1 MSGAT
6 LASDVGIADAF
17 LGHHL
22 ALHPVDATFMGIRGY
37 DRMLPRADA
46 GVAAEELRSITA
58 LRTRLARVTIDTN
71 AARIDARMIAGEL
84 DVAEATLDA
93 RPRWHNPAWFTGEA
107 AFGLISLLLPQAT
120 PYDPEAIA
128 TRLEAIPDFLA
139 DGRAR
144 LRERGRVPVG
154 WCERARREARA
165 SASFL
170 ASGLPLHGTW
180 RTDWREPAW
189 AAAEAFEA
197 FASSLDELDP
207 CDAAA
212 GAAHLDLVMRA
223 QHGLD
228 ASPVALAAAAE
239 ADFERLTLE
248 LEEDA
253 RAFRPG
259 QEWQH
264 ITAGLAER
272 FPAHPDDVVSR
283 YRHWHEEAQQQAA
296 SLVTPALEYGLD
308 YRPLSSPFQQV
319 AAEMYFLFYRSPP
332 PAAAGT
338 GSVYWVM
345 PAAGDAQA
353 YLRSQNESL
362 VKLVHAVHHGS
373 IGHHT
378 HNARARTAGS
388 VLARVA
394 GTDCALGIAFL
405 SGGMAVEGW
414 ACHAEDL
421 MAEVPGF
428 YDPAELLLLKQ
439 YERRNAASVLVDV
452 RLHLGI
458 WSEAEAERFYRDE
471 AGYPPQRARAEVVRN
486 TMFPGSRLM
495 YWAGVEAI
503 RALRRRWRGDTR
515 SFHDTLLQFG
525 HVPMAAIEEAMAG
538 DGLLK

>member
-6 LASDVGIADAF
+6 SVPEVGIADAF
-17 LGHHL
+17 LDHHL
-22 ALHPVDATFMGIRGY
+22 TLHPVDATFMGIRGH
-37 DRMLPRADA
+37 DGRLPRADG
-46 GVAAEELRSITA
+46 GVAAEERRSIAA
-58 LRTRLARVTIDTN
+58 LRARLALASRDTRE
-71 AARIDARMIAGEL
+71 ACIDARMVAGEL

-107 AFGLISLLLPQAT
+107 AFGLIGLLLPQAA
-120 PYDPEAIA
+120 PYDPEAVA
-128 TRLEAIPDFLA
+128 ARLSAIPDFLA

-144 LRERGRVPVG
+144 LRESGRAPAG

-165 SASFL
+165 SAGFL
-170 ASGLPLHGTW
+170 ASGLALHETW
-180 RTDWREPAW
+180 CADWREPAR

-197 FASSLDELDP
+197 FAGSLDQLDP

-223 QHGLD
+223 QHGLE
-228 ASPVALAAAAE
+228 AGPAALAAAAQ
-239 ADFERLTLE
+239 AAFERLTLE

-253 RAFRPG
+253 RAFGPG
-259 QEWQH
+259 VGWQQ
-264 ITAGLAER
+264 ITAGVAER
-272 FPAHPDDVVSR
+272 FPAHPDEVVSR
-283 YRHWHEEAQQQAA
+283 YRHWHDVAQQQAA
-296 SLVTPALEYGLD
+296 SLVTPALDYGLE
-308 YRPLSSPFQQV
+308 YRPLASPFQQV

-332 PAAAGT
+332 PAAAGA

-345 PAAGDAQA
+345 PSAGDPQA
-353 YLRSQNESL
+353 YLRSQNESV

-378 HNARARTAGS
+378 HNARARDAGS
-388 VLARVA
+388 ALGRVA

-428 YDPAELLLLKQ
+428 YSPAELLLLKQ

-452 RLHLGI
+452 RLHMGI
-458 WSEAEAERFYRDE
+458 WSEAEAERFYCDE
-471 AGYPPQRARAEVVRN
+471 AGFPPQRACAEVVRN

-525 HVPMAAIEEAMAG
+525 HVPMAAIEESMAG

>member
-1 MSGAT
+1 MSGA
-6 LASDVGIADAF
+6 ASVAEVGLADAF
-17 LGHHL
+17 LDHHL
-22 ALHPVDATFMGIRGY
+22 TLHPVDATFMGIRGY
-37 DRMLPRADA
+37 DRMLPRADR
-46 GVAAEELRSITA
+46 GVAAEERRSITA
-58 LRTRLARVTIDTN
+58 LRARLAQASRDTN
-71 AARIDARMIAGEL
+71 DARIDARMVAGEL
-84 DVAEATLDA
+84 DVAEAALDA
-93 RPRWHNPAWFTGEA
+93 RARWHNPAWFTGEG
-107 AFGLISLLLPQAT
+107 AFSLISLLLPQAA

-128 TRLEAIPDFLA
+128 ARLSAIPDFLA

-144 LRERGRVPVG
+144 LRESGRAPAG

-165 SASFL
+165 SAGFL
-170 ASGLPLHGTW
+170 VSGLALHEMW
-180 RTDWREPAW
+180 HADWCGPAQ
-189 AAAEAFEA
+189 AAAEAFGA
-197 FASSLDELDP
+197 FADSLDQLGPSDP
-207 CDAAA
+207 AA

-223 QHGLD
+223 QHGLE
-228 ASPVALAAAAE
+228 AGPVALAAAAQ
-239 ADFERLTLE
+239 AAYERLTLE

-253 RAFRPG
+253 RAFGPG
-259 QEWQH
+259 LEWQQ
-264 ITAGLAER
+264 ITAGLAECCA
-272 FPAHPDDVVSR
+272 AHPDEVVSR
-283 YRHWHEEAQQQAA
+283 YRHWHDVAQQQAA
-296 SLVTPALEYGLD
+296 SLVTPALDYGLD
-308 YRPLSSPFQQV
+308 YRPLASPFQQV

-332 PAAAGT
+332 PAAAGA

-345 PAAGDAQA
+345 PSAGNARA

-378 HNARARTAGS
+378 HNARARTASS

-405 SGGMAVEGW
+405 SGGTAVEGW

-421 MAEVPGF
+421 MAEAPGF
-428 YDPAELLLLKQ
+428 YSPAERLLLKQ

-452 RLHLGI
+452 RLHMGI
-458 WSEAEAERFYRDE
+458 WSEAEAEHFYCE
-471 AGYPPQRARAEVVRN
+471 KAGFPPQRARAEVVRN

-525 HVPMAAIEEAMAG
+525 HVPIAAIEESMAG
-538 DGLLK
+538 NGLLK